1 MADSELELGIK
12 VTGKGIDK
20 ATDELNALAKAGE
33 KAEEKVKGVGK
44 GAKGSVAPMKNLRA
58 QAQQASYQFQDI
70 AVQAQMG
77 TSAFTIIGQQGSQL
91 ASVFGPAGAVTGALI
106 AFGAII
112 GGFLFDSMNKTG
124 KAMSDLEED
133 MKTLVE
139 RFDDLTEAEKAYVRT
154 LVTKD
159 IEDQTAA
166 IAELNKEIAAGQR
179 TRINAKGY
187 GPTIKDAEDAE
198 TYAKRLEV
206 LNAKLAGLKTSREE
220 NRKSIDDTTNST
232 ETLLEKLQD
241 EVDTLGM
248 SRREVDLHNIG
259 LDKSQK
265 ANRKL
270 TNELYDAIE
279 AEEKRIELKKESEKL
294 DDKIAANEL
303 AMARFFRDK
312 TAAKEK
318 EAAADAK
325 ALDSQKIAAE
335 ARLLQITQSAM
346 DESALL
352 DSILNENATKLAED
366 YANKLINEEQ
376 FLIGMK
382 ALNEKYSKDGVALA
396 TAEAQAKTDIQ
407 QQVISSMSGIA
418 GQLSGIAAEGSK
430 EAKVLFA
437 MQKALAIAQIIVS
450 TEVAAQAAG
459 AQAAILAGPLGYF
472 ATAAG
477 IRAVGYASAGI
488 VAGTAIAGGRAL
500 GGQVR
505 GGESYLVGER
515 GPELLTMGSSGRIAT
530 NENLKKAVGSESGQS
545 QANVSV
551 NFSIQ
556 ANDTAGFDRLL
567 NSRRGQIVSMINHA
581 VNNRGR
587 ASIT

>member
-1 MADSELELGIK
+1 MAEDLTLGIK
-12 VTGKGIDK
+12 VQADGIK
-20 ATDELNALAKAGE
+20 STTKELDALATAGA
-33 KAEEKVKGVGK
+33 KAETNTEKVGK
-44 GAKGSVAPMKNLRA
+44 AAKGTVAPMKNMRA

-77 TSAFTIIGQQGSQL
+77 TSWFTIIGQQGSQL
-91 ASVFGPAGAVTGALI
+91 ASVFGPSGAITGALI
-106 AFGAII
+106 AFGAIL
-112 GGFLFDSMNKTG
+112 GGVVYKSINSTG
-124 KAMSDLEED
+124 EAMEELEETMD
-133 MKTLVE
+133 NLVDK
-139 RFDDLTEAEKAYVRT
+139 FDDLTAAQKAFVRVGVEEKISNNNDLLRKAQQEMNSLNSITLSFNQIFFGKSAEEKKARIIE
-154 LVTKD
+154 VTATIDSLK
-159 IEDQTAA
+159 QT
-166 IAELNKEIAAGQR
+166 NKILTA
-179 TRINAKGY
+179 
-187 GPTIKDAEDAE
+187 
-198 TYAKRLEV
+198 
-206 LNAKLAGLKTSREE
+206 
-220 NRKSIDDTTNST
+220 SIDDTTNST
-232 ETLLEKLQD
+232 EDLIKKLTEEANVLGLTGVQLAEYKAKQSKANEEDTKTILLLADKIEKYKKNEEQIKRVAKENKEFLASELALQKFFDGENAKKDKKD
-241 EVDTLGM
+241 ESEAKKL
-248 SRREVDLHNIG
+248 EL
-259 LDKSQK
+259 QK
-265 ANRKL
+265 A
-270 TNELYDAIE
+270 
-279 AEEKRIELKKESEKL
+279 S
-294 DDKIAANEL
+294 
-303 AMARFFRDK
+303 
-312 TAAKEK
+312 
-318 EAAADAK
+318 
-325 ALDSQKIAAE
+325 AE

-459 AQAAILAGPLGYF
+459 AQAAILTGPLGYF

>member
-20 ATDELNALAKAGE
+20 ATEQLEELAKAGK
-33 KAEEKVKGVGK
+33 KAESGTKAAGK
-44 GAKGSVAPMKNLRA
+44 AAKSTVAPMKNMRA
-58 QAQQASYQFQDI
+58 QAQQASYQLQDI

-77 TSAFTIIGQQGSQL
+77 TNAFTIIGQQGSQL

-133 MKTLVE
+133 MKTLEE

-154 LVTKD
+154 NVTKR
-159 IEDQTAA
+159 IEDQTVA
-166 IAELNKEIAAGQR
+166 IAKLIKEQDRAQKSTTQGILATKVMIESDEEYAAS
-179 TRINAKGY
+179 
-187 GPTIKDAEDAE
+187 
-198 TYAKRLEV
+198 LEKIT
-206 LNAKLAGLKTSREE
+206 AKLRGLERLREE
-220 NRKSIDDTTNST
+220 NRKSIDDTTNAT

-294 DDKIAANEL
+294 DTKIAANEL
-303 AMARFFRDK
+303 AMARFFKDK

-325 ALDSQKIAAE
+325 ALETQKVAAE

-459 AQAAILAGPLGYF
+459 AQAAILTGPLGYF